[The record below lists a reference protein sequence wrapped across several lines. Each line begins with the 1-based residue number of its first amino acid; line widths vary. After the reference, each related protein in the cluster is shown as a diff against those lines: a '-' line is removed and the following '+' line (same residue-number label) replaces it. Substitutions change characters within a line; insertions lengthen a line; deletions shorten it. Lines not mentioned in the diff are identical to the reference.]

1 MENIIDTIQMELLVA
16 ELGQLKFLIIIKMQ
30 DGQLLLFLEVC

>member
-16 ELGQLKFLIIIKMQ
+16 ELGQLKFLIIIEMQ

>member
-30 DGQLLLFLEVC
+30 DEQLLLFLEVC